1 MEENGA
7 WVLGIDVA
15 KDRLDVFVL
24 QTREAFAVTNDEAGW
39 AELVVRLKGREIKA
53 IGLEPSGGYERGVSR
68 ALRKAGLPVRLV
80 NPYRVRQYARAL
92 GKQAKNDQIDA
103 AMIAR
108 FTAELP
114 TREVRYDPLV
124 EQMAELV
131 TARRQLTEEK
141 VRTSN
146 QLEQMNDPVLR
157 RMRQQRLKRIEA
169 EILLI
174 AKRLAQIVAS
184 DAALAARDRII
195 QSFKGAG
202 PVLSHTLLALAPE
215 IMEADRRE
223 IAALL
228 GVAPFDDD
236 SGKRAG
242 KRAIWGGRME
252 VRNVLYMAA
261 MTAARCN
268 PTLKAFRERLI
279 AKGKTPKVAIIAV
292 ARRML
297 GILVAMLR
305 SGQEWNPAHGA

>member
-68 ALRKAGLPVRLV
+68 TLRKAGLPVRLV